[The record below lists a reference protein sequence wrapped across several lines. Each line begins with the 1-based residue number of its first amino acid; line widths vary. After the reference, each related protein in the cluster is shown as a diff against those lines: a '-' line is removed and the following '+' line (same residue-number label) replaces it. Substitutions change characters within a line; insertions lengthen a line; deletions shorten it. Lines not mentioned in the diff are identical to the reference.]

1 MKQMSKWLYQIVRN
15 GSSTAL
21 LIWMLALA
29 LSFSAKAALADD
41 VLLGPGD
48 QLKISVYANPD
59 LTLETRVSEDGNI
72 TFPLIGVVAV
82 DGLSTAAAEKKIADL
97 LRAGGYVKKPQ
108 VNIVVTTVESQSVSI
123 LGQINKPGRYPLEG
137 KRSITEMLAMA
148 GGISPEGGE
157 TVTVVRSQVGKSAK
171 RVVDIL
177 DMVRTANLAEN
188 YDIASN
194 DLLYVERYPRF
205 YIYGEVQRPGVYR
218 LEKSMTLVQ
227 AVSSGGGITLRG
239 TERHIRIKRR
249 DENGV
254 LQVLDTKPDDLIK
267 SDDVIFVQESMF

>member
-123 LGQINKPGRYPLEG
+123 LGQVNKPGRYPLEG

-157 TVTVVRSQVGKSAK
+157 TVTVVRSQGGKSAK

>member
-157 TVTVVRSQVGKSAK
+157 TVTVVRSQGGKSAK